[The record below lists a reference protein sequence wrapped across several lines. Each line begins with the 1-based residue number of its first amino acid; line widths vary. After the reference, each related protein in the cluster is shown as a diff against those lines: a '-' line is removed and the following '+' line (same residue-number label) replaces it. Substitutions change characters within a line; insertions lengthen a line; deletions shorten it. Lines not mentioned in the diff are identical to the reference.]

1 MNILQQIPQDLV
13 NFTLVAL
20 FSFLF
25 GLEQRQHHQEYE
37 GQAIFGTDRT
47 FTLIGILGFILYY
60 VDSSY
65 RLFLFGAVILG
76 ILFSIFYWHKA
87 ASVEKYGIT
96 SIIVALL
103 TYFLTPLVYKAQ
115 PWLVMLVV
123 VLIMI
128 LVESKETLTTFSKR
142 FDKYEFTTL
151 AKFIIIA
158 GVILP
163 LLPDKALIPGLDIT
177 PYKFWPAIV
186 VVSTISYLSYLIKKF
201 VLPDAGILL
210 TALLGGMYSSTATT
224 VILARKSKGQSPA
237 QVSAGIILATSVMY
251 IRVWILALIFNHQ
264 IAVLLLPYLGLLFF
278 ISALVSLYYMHLDKS
293 HKKEHI
299 EFESDKNPLEFKTAL
314 IFGVLFTF
322 FAIVSHYVMVNFGDL
337 GMGILSLIVGVTDI
351 DPYLLSLFQSGQSIA
366 AAVIVISTILATA
379 SNNIAKMVYAISLG
393 VKDIRKFVI
402 FAFLLLFVVSL
413 IMVLIL
419 YLVKF

>member
-1 MNILQQIPQDLV
+1 MNILQQIPKDLL
-13 NFTLVAL
+13 NFTLVAV

-25 GLEQRQHHQEYE
+25 GMEQRQHHQEHDK
-37 GQAIFGTDRT
+37 QAVFGTDRT

-60 VDSSY
+60 VDPSY
-65 RLFLFGAVILG
+65 RLFIYGAVILG

-87 ASVEKYGIT
+87 ETVEKYGIT

-128 LVESKETLTTFSKR
+128 LVESKETLTTFSQK

-163 LLPDKALIPGLDIT
+163 LLPNKPLIQGWDIT
-177 PYKFWPAIV
+177 PYKFWLAIV

-201 VLPDAGILL
+201 LFPDAGILL
-210 TALLGGMYSSTATT
+210 AAFLGGLYSSTATT
-224 VILARKSKGQSPA
+224 VILARKSKGQSPF
-237 QVSAGIILATSVMY
+237 QVSAGIILATGVMY
-251 IRVWILALIFNHQ
+251 IRVWILALIFNHK
-264 IAVLLLPYLGLLFF
+264 IAMYLLPYLAFLVVFSGALAFYF
-278 ISALVSLYYMHLDKS
+278 IRKDEKREM
-293 HKKEHI
+293 EHI
-299 EFESDKNPLEFKTAL
+299 AFESDKNPLEFKTAL

-322 FAIVSHYVMVNFGDL
+322 FAVLSHYVMVNFGDL

-351 DPYLLSLFQSGQSIA
+351 DPYLLSLFQSGPSMA
-366 AAVIVISTILATA
+366 TSMIVIATILATA
-379 SNNIAKMVYAISLG
+379 SNNIAKMIYAVSLG
-393 VKDIRKFVI
+393 VKEIKKFVV
-402 FAFLLLFVVSL
+402 FAFLSLFVVSL
-413 IMVLIL
+413 VMVLAMYFIN
-419 YLVKF
+419 F

>member
-1 MNILQQIPQDLV
+1 MNILQQIPEDLL

-47 FTLIGILGFILYY
+47 FTLIGVLGFILYY
-60 VDSSY
+60 VDPSY

-128 LVESKETLTTFSKR
+128 LVESKETLSTFSKR

-163 LLPDKALIPGLDIT
+163 LLPNKPLIQGLDIT
-177 PYKFWPAIV
+177 PYKFWLAIV

-201 VLPDAGILL
+201 VFPDAGILL
-210 TALLGGMYSSTATT
+210 TAFLGGMYSSTATT

-251 IRVWILALIFNHQ
+251 VRVWILALIFNHK
-264 IAVLLLPYLGLLFF
+264 IAMALLPYLALLFI
-278 ISALVSLYYMHLDKS
+278 ISALISVYYMRKDLS
-293 HKKEHI
+293 RRVEHI
-299 EFESDKNPLEFKTAL
+299 EFESDRNPLEFKTAL

-322 FAIVSHYVMVNFGDL
+322 FAFLSHFVMVNFGDL
-337 GMGILSLIVGVTDI
+337 GMGLLSLIVGVTDI
-351 DPYLLSLFQSGQSIA
+351 DPYLLSLFQSGPSIA
-366 AAVIVISTILATA
+366 VSVVVISTILATA
-379 SNNIAKMVYAISLG
+379 SNNIAKMIYAISLG
-393 VKDIRKFVI
+393 VREIRKFVI
-402 FAFLLLFVVSL
+402 IAFLSLFVVSL
-413 IMVLIL
+413 IMVLLIYFL
-419 YLVKF
+419 KF